1 MRRKGS
7 AGRTENCIERSRRRR
22 RREERRE
29 KSVESESI
37 GRSERRL
44 LGKGPDRVGDEGERR
59 F

>member
-7 AGRTENCIERSRRRR
+7 AGRTENCIERSR

-44 LGKGPDRVGDEGERR
+44 LRKGPDRVGDEGERR